1 MNVPLLFVRKDLRDL
16 RRNKYVLPIFGLFPL
31 IAIGVT
37 LLFVLIAPEMAEEAQ
52 RGTDPTMASIL
63 RLLLANEEFAALPLD
78 QAVTL
83 FFLRS
88 IVGFFLLMPV
98 ALSSI
103 SAAFSLVGEKQQRT
117 MEPILATPITDR
129 QFLLGKMLASLAPS
143 VAVTW
148 LAAVLAIAA
157 ANTITWSWY
166 GALLLPDRF
175 WLFGILFFG
184 PLLGAGSVLAT
195 MRISAKISD
204 PQTANQFAG
213 LVIVPAFLIGLGLF
227 GKFLTASFLALLIAA
242 VLVIALDL
250 LLLKL
255 NLAKFQREE
264 ILTKWK

>member
-1 MNVPLLFVRKDLRDL
+1 MNVPLLFLRKDLREL
-16 RRNKYVLPIFGLFPL
+16 RRNKYVLPVFGLMPL
-31 IAIGVT
+31 IAVGVT
-37 LLFVLIAPEMAEEAQ
+37 LLFVLIAPEMAQEA
-52 RGTDPTMASIL
+52 RYGADPTMNAIM
-63 RLLLANEEFAALPLD
+63 RRLLANEEFAALPLE

-88 IVGFFLLMPV
+88 VVGFFLLMPV

-129 QFLLGKMLASLAPS
+129 QFLTGKLLASLAPS

-148 LAAVLAIAA
+148 LAAILAIAA
-157 ANTITWSWY
+157 ANAITWNWY

-175 WLFGILFFG
+175 WLLGILLFG

-227 GKFLTASFLALLIAA
+227 SQFLTASLAALLSAII
-242 VLVIALDL
+242 LVVALDL

>member
-1 MNVPLLFVRKDLRDL
+1 MNVPLLFLRKDLRDL
-16 RRNKYVLPIFGLFPL
+16 RRNKYVLPVFGLMPL
-31 IAIGVT
+31 IAVGVT
-37 LLFVLIAPEMAEEAQ
+37 LLFVLIAPEMAQEA
-52 RGTDPTMASIL
+52 RSGTDPTMNTIL
-63 RLLLANEEFAALPLD
+63 RRLLANEEFAALPLE

-88 IVGFFLLMPV
+88 VVGFFLLMPV

-117 MEPILATPITDR
+117 MEPLLATPITDR
-129 QFLLGKMLASLAPS
+129 QFLIGKLLASLVPG

-148 LAAVLAIAA
+148 LAAILAIAA
-157 ANTITWSWY
+157 TNAVTWSWY

-175 WLFGILFFG
+175 WLCGILLFG

-195 MRISAKISD
+195 MRVSAKISD

-227 GKFLTASFLALLIAA
+227 SKFLTVSLAALLIAIL
-242 VLVIALDL
+242 LVVALDL